1 MMIWRSRWRIAM
13 QPYLPENP
21 QPIDTALPFPAPVE
35 PNRRLLLYC
44 LRRMG
49 AHGLNDAHAA
59 SAMLAAFG
67 ASYRRPLLML
77 RVFMQE
83 TAQMA
88 ARRISIAGCC
98 CMRMTF
104 DEARLVDAIAT
115 AESDIRNAALLL
127 RQAMGTEQSL
137 GAICA
142 AQALQ
147 AAFADL
153 GRRLD

>member
-1 MMIWRSRWRIAM
+1 M
-13 QPYLPENP
+13 QPHLPETP
-21 QPIDTALPFPAPVE
+21 QSVETALPFAAPVE

-59 SAMLAAFG
+59 NAMLGAFG
-67 ASYRRPLLML
+67 ITYRRPLVML
-77 RVFMQE
+77 RVFVQE
-83 TAQMA
+83 TAHMA
-88 ARRISIAGCC
+88 ERKISITGCC

-115 AESDIRNAALLL
+115 AESDIRNAALQL

-137 GAICA
+137 GALCA
-142 AQALQ
+142 AQAVQ

>member
-1 MMIWRSRWRIAM
+1 MPERRIAM
-13 QPYLPENP
+13 QPNLPQLPE
-21 QPIDTALPFPAPVE
+21 TAAALPFAAPVE

-59 SAMLAAFG
+59 NAMLGAFG
-67 ASYRRPLLML
+67 IAYRRPLVML
-77 RVFMQE
+77 RVFVQE
-83 TAQMA
+83 TAHMA
-88 ARRISIAGCC
+88 QRKISITGCC

-104 DEARLVDAIAT
+104 DEARLIDAIAT
-115 AESDIRNAALLL
+115 
-127 RQAMGTEQSL
+127 AMGTEQSL
-137 GAICA
+137 GALCA
-142 AQALQ
+142 AQAVQ

>member
-1 MMIWRSRWRIAM
+1 M
-13 QPYLPENP
+13 QPNLPNTPE
-21 QPIDTALPFPAPVE
+21 TASATLPFAAPVE

-59 SAMLAAFG
+59 NAMLGAFG
-67 ASYRRPLLML
+67 IAYRRPLVML
-77 RVFMQE
+77 RVFVQE
-83 TAQMA
+83 TAHMA
-88 ARRISIAGCC
+88 QRKISITGCC

-127 RQAMGTEQSL
+127 RQAMATEQSL
-137 GAICA
+137 GALCA
-142 AQALQ
+142 AQAVQ

>member
-1 MMIWRSRWRIAM
+1 M
-13 QPYLPENP
+13 QSHLPEKP
-21 QPIDTALPFPAPVE
+21 PIDHTLPFAAPLN

-59 SAMLAAFG
+59 NAMLASFG
-67 ASYRRPLLML
+67 ASYRRPLVML
-77 RVFMQE
+77 RVFVQE

-115 AESDIRNAALLL
+115 AESDARNAALLL
-127 RQAMGTEQSL
+127 RQMMGTGQSL
-137 GAICA
+137 GALCA
-142 AQALQ
+142 AQAVQ

>member
-1 MMIWRSRWRIAM
+1 M
-13 QPYLPENP
+13 QPYLPESP
-21 QPIDTALPFPAPVE
+21 KSVDAALPFAAPVE
-35 PNRRLLLYC
+35 PGRRLLLYC

-67 ASYRRPLLML
+67 ASYRRPLIML
-77 RVFMQE
+77 RVFVQE

-88 ARRISIAGCC
+88 SRRISIAGCC

-104 DEARLVDAIAT
+104 DEARLLDAITT
-115 AESDIRNAALLL
+115 AESDMRNAALLL
-127 RQAMGTEQSL
+127 RQAMGTEHSL
-137 GAICA
+137 GALCA
-142 AQALQ
+142 AKAVQ

-153 GRRLD
+153 GRILD

>member
-1 MMIWRSRWRIAM
+1 M

-21 QPIDTALPFPAPVE
+21 PIDTALPFAAPLD

-59 SAMLAAFG
+59 NAMLASFG
-67 ASYRRPLLML
+67 ASYRRPLVML
-77 RVFMQE
+77 RVFVQE

-115 AESDIRNAALLL
+115 AESDARNAALLL
-127 RQAMGTEQSL
+127 RQTMGTGQNL
-137 GAICA
+137 GALCA
-142 AQALQ
+142 AHAVQ

>member
-1 MMIWRSRWRIAM
+1 MKILMTKRRLAM
-13 QPYLPENP
+13 QPNLPQSP
-21 QPIDTALPFPAPVE
+21 DIAASLPFAAPAD

-59 SAMLAAFG
+59 NAMLGTFG
-67 ASYRRPLLML
+67 MAYRRPLMML
-77 RVFMQE
+77 RVFMSE

-88 ARRISIAGCC
+88 ARKISIAGCC

-115 AESDIRNAALLL
+115 AESDVRNAALLL
-127 RQAMGTEQSL
+127 RQLLGTEHAL
-137 GAICA
+137 GALCT
-142 AQALQ
+142 AQAVH

-153 GRRLD
+153 GRRLN

>member
-1 MMIWRSRWRIAM
+1 M
-13 QPYLPENP
+13 QPNLSNTPE
-21 QPIDTALPFPAPVE
+21 TASAALPFAAPVE

-59 SAMLAAFG
+59 NAMLGAFG
-67 ASYRRPLLML
+67 LPYRRPLVML
-77 RVFMQE
+77 RVFVQE

-88 ARRISIAGCC
+88 GRKISIAGCC

-137 GAICA
+137 GALCA
-142 AQALQ
+142 AQAVQ

-153 GRRLD
+153 GRPLD